1 MSGYSSSHT
10 RSKDVNVQNLHSIS
24 SFAIAILCK
33 TYAMKG
39 NNPIIHVN
47 AQATQESYPG
57 DNELAI
63 PANPPPSPPSPPECG
78 RPLELSNQVCVV
90 LVGGSDEGS
99 GAVVDEESLS
109 HESHELVGSGVY
121 SGGSEVKV
129 GPPR

>member
-1 MSGYSSSHT
+1 MSGYISSHT
-10 RSKDVNVQNLHSIS
+10 RSKDVKVQTLHSIS

-39 NNPIIHVN
+39 TNPMIHVN

-63 PANPPPSPPSPPECG
+63 PAKSPPSPPECG

-109 HESHELVGSGVY
+109 HESHESHELVGSGVY

-129 GPPR
+129 GPR

>member
-1 MSGYSSSHT
+1 M
-10 RSKDVNVQNLHSIS
+10 S

-39 NNPIIHVN
+39 NPIIHVN

-57 DNELAI
+57 DNQLAI
-63 PANPPPSPPSPPECG
+63 PADSPPSPPESG

-99 GAVVDEESLS
+99 RAVVDEESLSCES

-129 GPPR
+129 GPPRWKEVIVGKVNGGGSEKE

>member
-1 MSGYSSSHT
+1 
-10 RSKDVNVQNLHSIS
+10 
-24 SFAIAILCK
+24 
-33 TYAMKG
+33 MKG

-47 AQATQESYPG
+47 AQVTQESYPG

-63 PANPPPSPPSPPECG
+63 PAESPPSSG
-78 RPLELSNQVCVV
+78 RPVELSNHVCVV

-109 HESHELVGSGVY
+109 HESHESHELVGSGVN

>member
-1 MSGYSSSHT
+1 
-10 RSKDVNVQNLHSIS
+10 VNVQTPYSIS

-33 TYAMKG
+33 TYAIKG

-47 AQATQESYPG
+47 AQATHESYPG

-63 PANPPPSPPSPPECG
+63 PANSPPSPPEYG
-78 RPLELSNQVCVV
+78 RPLELSNQVCDVR
-90 LVGGSDEGS
+90 VGGSDEDS
-99 GAVVDEESLS
+99 GAVVDEESLSHES

>member
-1 MSGYSSSHT
+1 
-10 RSKDVNVQNLHSIS
+10 
-24 SFAIAILCK
+24 
-33 TYAMKG
+33 MKG

-57 DNELAI
+57 DNELAV
-63 PANPPPSPPSPPECG
+63 PANPPPSPPSPPSPPEYG

-90 LVGGSDEGS
+90 LVGGSDEGP

-109 HESHELVGSGVY
+109 HESHESPELGGSGVY